1 MGVLLVRSWIVFL
14 GLACGRLL
22 RAPGTPCSVEHW
34 DKVSRVSGGP
44 RWLAGTLSRRC
55 VWSPF
60 SQALS
65 LRERTLLRVI
75 LVLLKLRSAYPP
87 CERDR
92 TRRRRP
98 RANPWLSYCHLSTSE
113 ETSECRPPE

>member
-1 MGVLLVRSWIVFL
+1 MGVLLVRSRIVVL

-34 DKVSRVSGGP
+34 DRVSRVSGGP
-44 RWLAGTLSRRC
+44 RWLAGTLSRRF

-65 LRERTLLRVI
+65 LRERTLLRAI
-75 LVLLKLRSAYPP
+75 LALLTLRSAFRP
-87 CERDR
+87 CERAWP
-92 TRRRRP
+92 RRRWLRP
-98 RANPWLSYCHLSTSE
+98 NRALCCLD
-113 ETSECRPPE
+113 

>member
-1 MGVLLVRSWIVFL
+1 MGVLLVRSWIVVL

-34 DKVSRVSGGP
+34 DRVSRVSGGP
-44 RWLAGTLSRRC
+44 RWLAGTLSRRS

-65 LRERTLLRVI
+65 LRELTLPREI
-75 LVLLKLRSAYPP
+75 LVVLNLMSAFHPFAF
-87 CERDR
+87 DR
-92 TRRRRP
+92 KRRRSP
-98 RANPWLSYCHLSTSE
+98 L
-113 ETSECRPPE
+113 